1 MKPVVVLIGRPN
13 VGKSTLFNA
22 LTRRRDA
29 IVADQP
35 GVTRD
40 RQYGDGRVGD
50 RPYLVVDTGGLTT
63 EAGGIPALMSAQ
75 TRQAMDEG
83 DAIVF
88 VVDGRSGPGAGD
100 RDIAQQLRRLGKRVT
115 LAVNKTEGLDPSAAV
130 AEFFSLGL
138 GDPVAVSAAHGV
150 GLDALMA
157 RVLQPLPVVS
167 EEEPPSDL
175 PRIAVAGRPNVG
187 KSTLVN
193 ALLGEERVVVAD
205 LPGTTRDSI
214 RIPLSHAGRDYL
226 LIDTAGVRKRA
237 RVEEGVEKYS
247 VIKTLQAIGEAN
259 VVILVL
265 DAQQEVGEQDVDL
278 AGYIL
283 EQGRSLVLAV
293 NKWDGLDES
302 RRDWIKR
309 ELDRRLP
316 FLSFAPPH
324 FISARQGTGIAAL
337 FPAIDRE
344 FASANVDMSTS
355 RLSRALEKAVQAT
368 PPPIAR
374 GRRIKL
380 KFAHQSGHNPP
391 RVTIYGNQVAAVP
404 DSYKRYL
411 GNVFRTVFKLEGTP
425 VRIQFVQGE
434 NPFEI
439 RKPKRK
445 LTPRQSAVARR
456 ERRLT
461 RKKKQRSTR

>member
-1 MKPVVVLIGRPN
+1 MKPVVVLVGRPN

-63 EAGGIPALMSAQ
+63 ETQGIAALMSLQ
-75 TRQAMDEG
+75 TRQAMDEA

-88 VVDGRSGPGAGD
+88 VVDGRAGPSSAD
-100 RDIAQQLRRLGKRVT
+100 REIAQQLRRLGKHIT
-115 LAVNKTEGLDPSAAV
+115 LAVNKTEGLDAAVAV
-130 AEFFSLGL
+130 AEFHALGL
-138 GDPVAVSAAHGV
+138 GTPLAVSAAHGS
-150 GLDALMA
+150 GLDGLMA
-157 RVLQPLPVVS
+157 AVLAPLPRAL
-167 EEEPPSDL
+167 ETEAAPSDL

-193 ALLGEERVVVAD
+193 TLLGEERVVVAD
-205 LPGTTRDSI
+205 QPGTTRDSV
-214 RIPLSHAGRDYL
+214 RIPLHHGGRDYL
-226 LIDTAGVRKRA
+226 LIDTAGVRRRA

-265 DAQQEVGEQDVDL
+265 DARQEVSEQDMDL

-283 EQGRSLVLAV
+283 DEGRSLVLAV
-293 NKWDGLDES
+293 NKWDGLEES
-302 RRDWIKR
+302 QRDWIKR
-309 ELDRRLP
+309 EIDRRLS
-316 FLSFAPPH
+316 FLTFAPPH
-324 FISARQGTGIAAL
+324 FISALQGSGIAAL
-337 FPAIDRE
+337 FPAIDRA
-344 FASANVDMSTS
+344 FASANIDLPTAHLNRV
-355 RLSRALEKAVQAT
+355 LEKALQVT

-391 RVTIYGNQVAAVP
+391 KVTIYGNQVASVP
-404 DSYKRYL
+404 ESYRRYL
-411 GNVFRTVFKLEGTP
+411 GNTFRNAFRLEGTP
-425 VRIQFVQGE
+425 VRIDFAQGE
-434 NPFEI
+434 NPFETK
-439 RKPKRK
+439 KPKRK

-456 ERRLT
+456 ERRISKKRKT
-461 RKKKQRSTR
+461 RT

>member
-1 MKPVVVLIGRPN
+1 MKPVVVLVGRPN

-63 EAGGIPALMSAQ
+63 ETQGIAALMSLQ
-75 TRQAMDEG
+75 TRQAMDEA
-83 DAIVF
+83 DAVVF
-88 VVDGRSGPGAGD
+88 VVDGRAGPSAAD
-100 RDIAQQLRRLGKRVT
+100 REIAQQLRRLGKRIT
-115 LAVNKTEGLDPSAAV
+115 LAVNKTEGLDAAVAV
-130 AEFFSLGL
+130 AEFHALGL
-138 GDPVAVSAAHGV
+138 GTPVAVSAAHGS
-150 GLDALMA
+150 GLDGLMA
-157 RVLQPLPVVS
+157 AVLAPLPRAL
-167 EEEPPSDL
+167 ETEATPSDL

-193 ALLGEERVVVAD
+193 TLLGEERVVVAD
-205 LPGTTRDSI
+205 QPGTTRDSV
-214 RIPLSHAGRDYL
+214 RIPLHHGGRDYI
-226 LIDTAGVRKRA
+226 LIDTAGVRRRA

-265 DAQQEVGEQDVDL
+265 DARQEVSEQDMDL

-283 EQGRSLVLAV
+283 DEGRSLVLAV
-293 NKWDGLDES
+293 NKWDGLEES
-302 RRDWIKR
+302 QRDWIKR
-309 ELDRRLP
+309 EIDRRLS
-316 FLSFAPPH
+316 FLTFAPPH
-324 FISARQGTGIAAL
+324 FISALQGSGIAAL
-337 FPAIDRE
+337 FPAIDRA
-344 FASANVDMSTS
+344 FASANIDLPTAHLNRV
-355 RLSRALEKAVQAT
+355 LEKALQAT

-391 RVTIYGNQVAAVP
+391 KVTIYGNQVASVP
-404 DSYKRYL
+404 ESYRRYL
-411 GNVFRTVFKLEGTP
+411 GNTFRNAFHLEGTP
-425 VRIQFVQGE
+425 VRIDFAQGE
-434 NPFEI
+434 NPFEKK
-439 RKPKRK
+439 KPRRK
-445 LTPRQSAVARR
+445 LTLRQSAVARR
-456 ERRLT
+456 ERRISKK
-461 RKKKQRSTR
+461 RKART

>member
-1 MKPVVVLIGRPN
+1 MKPVVVLVGRPN

-63 EAGGIPALMSAQ
+63 ETQGIAALMSLQ
-75 TRQAMDEG
+75 TRQAMDEA
-83 DAIVF
+83 DAVVF
-88 VVDGRSGPGAGD
+88 VVDGRAGPSAAD
-100 RDIAQQLRRLGKRVT
+100 REIAQQLRRLGKRIT
-115 LAVNKTEGLDPSAAV
+115 LAVNKSEGLDAAVAV
-130 AEFFSLGL
+130 AEFHALGL
-138 GDPVAVSAAHGV
+138 GTPVAVSAAHGS
-150 GLDALMA
+150 GLDGLMA
-157 RVLQPLPVVS
+157 AVLAPLPRAL
-167 EEEPPSDL
+167 ETEATPSDL

-193 ALLGEERVVVAD
+193 TLLGEERVVVAD
-205 LPGTTRDSI
+205 QPGTTRDSV
-214 RIPLSHAGRDYL
+214 RIPLHHGGRDYI
-226 LIDTAGVRKRA
+226 LIDTAGVRRRA

-265 DAQQEVGEQDVDL
+265 DARQEVSEQDMDL

-283 EQGRSLVLAV
+283 DEGRSLVLAV
-293 NKWDGLDES
+293 NKWDGLEES
-302 RRDWIKR
+302 QRDWIKR
-309 ELDRRLP
+309 EIDRRLS
-316 FLSFAPPH
+316 FLTFAPPH
-324 FISARQGTGIAAL
+324 FISALQGSGIAAL
-337 FPAIDRE
+337 FPAIDRA
-344 FASANVDMSTS
+344 FASANIDLPTAHLNRV
-355 RLSRALEKAVQAT
+355 LEKALQAT

-391 RVTIYGNQVAAVP
+391 KVTIYGNQVASVP
-404 DSYKRYL
+404 ESYRRYL
-411 GNVFRTVFKLEGTP
+411 GNTFRNAFHLEGTP
-425 VRIQFVQGE
+425 VRIDFAQGE
-434 NPFEI
+434 NPFEKK
-439 RKPKRK
+439 KPRRK
-445 LTPRQSAVARR
+445 LTLRQSAVARR
-456 ERRLT
+456 ERRISKK
-461 RKKKQRSTR
+461 RKART

>member
-1 MKPVVVLIGRPN
+1 MKPVVVLVGRPN

-63 EAGGIPALMSAQ
+63 ETQGIAALMSLQ
-75 TRQAMDEG
+75 TRQAMDEA
-83 DAIVF
+83 DAVVF
-88 VVDGRSGPGAGD
+88 VVDGRAGPSAAD
-100 RDIAQQLRRLGKRVT
+100 REIAQQLRRLGKRIT
-115 LAVNKTEGLDPSAAV
+115 LAVNKTEGLDAAVAV
-130 AEFFSLGL
+130 AEFHALGL
-138 GDPVAVSAAHGV
+138 GTPVAVSAAHGS
-150 GLDALMA
+150 GLDGLMA
-157 RVLQPLPVVS
+157 AVLAPLPRAL
-167 EEEPPSDL
+167 ETEATPSDL

-193 ALLGEERVVVAD
+193 TLLGEERVVVAD
-205 LPGTTRDSI
+205 QPGTTRDSV
-214 RIPLSHAGRDYL
+214 RIPLHHGGRDYL
-226 LIDTAGVRKRA
+226 LIDTAGVRRRA

-265 DAQQEVGEQDVDL
+265 DARQEVSEQDMDL

-283 EQGRSLVLAV
+283 DEGRSLVLAV
-293 NKWDGLDES
+293 NKWDGLEES
-302 RRDWIKR
+302 QRDWIKR
-309 ELDRRLP
+309 EIDRRLS
-316 FLSFAPPH
+316 FLTFAPPH
-324 FISARQGTGIAAL
+324 FISALQGSGIAAL
-337 FPAIDRE
+337 FPAIDRA
-344 FASANVDMSTS
+344 FASANIDLPTAHLNRV
-355 RLSRALEKAVQAT
+355 LEKALQAT

-391 RVTIYGNQVAAVP
+391 KVTIYGNQVASVP
-404 DSYKRYL
+404 ESYRRYL
-411 GNVFRTVFKLEGTP
+411 GNTFRNAFHLEGTP
-425 VRIQFVQGE
+425 VRIDFAQGE
-434 NPFEI
+434 NPFEKK
-439 RKPKRK
+439 KPRRK
-445 LTPRQSAVARR
+445 LTLRQSAVARR
-456 ERRLT
+456 ERRISKK
-461 RKKKQRSTR
+461 RKART